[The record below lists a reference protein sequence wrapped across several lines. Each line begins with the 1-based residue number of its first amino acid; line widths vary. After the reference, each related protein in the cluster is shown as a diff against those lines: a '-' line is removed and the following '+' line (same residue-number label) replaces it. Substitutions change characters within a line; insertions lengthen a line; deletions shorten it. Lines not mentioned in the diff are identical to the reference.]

1 MNKLKVGET
10 SHHKVIENESV
21 INLFDISGLDNFDYI
36 VNENSSLTLNI
47 FSVKNLDLKINVNL
61 LENSKLNINVSF
73 ICYDNFNLNVN
84 IFLKGNNILSN
95 LSVRGINKGEKV
107 KILLNGEDMKDL
119 NGNIINEYA
128 KIINYSDNENI
139 LIPNLLVNSFGVTAN
154 HGVSIGT
161 FNSDALFYLESKGI
175 NKNDALKLL
184 EEGFIFYNLNNE
196 EKMKIKKILGG
207 EI

>member
-1 MNKLKVGET
+1 MNKLKVGEA